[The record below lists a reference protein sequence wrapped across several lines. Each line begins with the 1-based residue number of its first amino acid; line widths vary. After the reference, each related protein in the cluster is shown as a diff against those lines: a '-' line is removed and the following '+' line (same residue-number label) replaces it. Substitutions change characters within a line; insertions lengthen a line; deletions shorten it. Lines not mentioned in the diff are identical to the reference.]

1 MKENRENKPVLKYL
15 AVLLSLV
22 LTGCGTI
29 GLAQESTFESA
40 YENGKE
46 EEPAAPA
53 YTSASRGVLI
63 SINTEDR
70 SFVIH
75 RTAEGDDIVL
85 IHDGV
90 RPLISEDL
98 LSNSIKMVK
107 EKGNAITVTP
117 AS

>member
-46 EEPAAPA
+46 DAYVILHWAALF
-53 YTSASRGVLI
+53 GL
-63 SINTEDR
+63 
-70 SFVIH
+70 
-75 RTAEGDDIVL
+75 
-85 IHDGV
+85 
-90 RPLISEDL
+90 PLL
-98 LSNSIKMVK
+98 LQ
-107 EKGNAITVTP
+107 
-117 AS
+117 